1 MLIGRKAPRAGAY
14 AEQRYQRGLRRYR
27 SKMRRPLT
35 VVLGPFII
43 AGLAVLILDGH
54 HLSWYAGALTGL
66 FTGVWIALRETPPAY
81 IENWH
86 DGAEGERKTEKA
98 LTPLTRSGWNIVHD
112 VQARY
117 GNYDHIP
124 VGPAGI
130 FLLETKNLAGIVE
143 LREGVPHLRRR
154 LDPDAVSR
162 LDRIRPRALAAAANL
177 KGDIQRRTGQRTWVQ
192 AVVVLWSEFPEGLVD
207 DGRCIFVHGPR
218 LHALLHGR
226 PNRLNPR
233 DVDEI
238 ATAIADIAE
247 GDSAEDVGDASEGEI
262 GLADPMHGR

>member
-14 AEQRYQRGLRRYR
+14 AEQRYQSGLRRYR

-35 VVLGPFII
+35 VVLGPFIV

-66 FTGVWIALRETPPAY
+66 FTGVWIALRESPPAY
-81 IENWH
+81 ENWH

-98 LTPLTRSGWNIVHD
+98 LAPLARSGWSIVHD
-112 VQARY
+112 IQARY
-117 GNYDHIP
+117 SNYDHIA
-124 VGPAGI
+124 VGPAGV
-130 FLLETKNLAGIVE
+130 FLLETKNPSGIVE
-143 LREGVPHLRRR
+143 LQDGIPHLRRR
-154 LDPDAVSR
+154 LDPEADTR

-177 KGDIQRRTGQRTWVQ
+177 KEDIQRRTGQRTWVQ
-192 AVVVLWSEFPEGLVD
+192 AIVVLWSDFPEGLVD

-226 PNRLNPR
+226 PNRLDPQ
-233 DVDEI
+233 DAELI
-238 ATAIADIAE
+238 ATAIAHIAE
-247 GDSAEDVGDASEGEI
+247 SDPAEDTVAFEREL
-262 GLADPMHGR
+262 GLAQSAPGR